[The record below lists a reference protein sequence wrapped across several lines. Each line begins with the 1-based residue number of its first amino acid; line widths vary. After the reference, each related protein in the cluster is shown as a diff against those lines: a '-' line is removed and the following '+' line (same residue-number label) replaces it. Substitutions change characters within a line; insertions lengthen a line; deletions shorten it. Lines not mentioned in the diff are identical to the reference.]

1 MFVQIA
7 IGTGLLLLSFIV
19 ASISFWGIEAFLH
32 RIRFW
37 LRKPP
42 RLRRMVGFL
51 MIALMWV
58 LLQLTIG
65 VWMWAVCLFA
75 LGLFDGIEPAV
86 YFALVA
92 YTTLG
97 FGDILLPLE
106 WRLLGGMMALNGLLN
121 IGLVTALLVEF
132 LRRARWEQNEDFSK

>member
-1 MFVQIA
+1 MIIQIA
-7 IGTGLLLLSFIV
+7 IGTFLLFMSFIAAALSFWV
-19 ASISFWGIEAFLH
+19 IEALLH
-32 RIRFW
+32 KMRLW

-42 RLRRMVGFL
+42 QLRRMVGFL
-51 MIALMWV
+51 VIALVWV
-58 LLQLTIG
+58 LFQLTFG
-65 VWMWAVCLFA
+65 VWMWAVCLLLLDIFNA
-75 LGLFDGIEPAV
+75 VEPAV

-97 FGDILLPLE
+97 FGDILLPVE

-132 LRRARWEQNEDFSK
+132 LRRARMEQTSERSD